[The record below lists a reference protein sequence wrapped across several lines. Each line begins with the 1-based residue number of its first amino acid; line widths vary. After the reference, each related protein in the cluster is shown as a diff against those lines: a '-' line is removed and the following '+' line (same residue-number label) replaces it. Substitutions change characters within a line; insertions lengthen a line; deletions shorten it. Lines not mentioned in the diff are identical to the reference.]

1 MDQLPIEILCT
12 ILKYLRQINLIEASS
27 LCKLWHNLIQTKAFC
42 AKLKETDSL
51 FHDRRWLLKTY
62 FKHFDRFVTTVYW
75 ECVGAIPG
83 EVLPKVETEILER
96 MFYSVLQFRV

>member
-12 ILKYLRQINLIEASS
+12 IFKYLRQINLIEVSS
-27 LCKLWHNLIQTKAFC
+27 VCKLWHNLTQTKAFC
-42 AKLKETDSL
+42 AKLKETDNL

-83 EVLPKVETEILER
+83 EVFFYKV
-96 MFYSVLQFRV
+96 SK